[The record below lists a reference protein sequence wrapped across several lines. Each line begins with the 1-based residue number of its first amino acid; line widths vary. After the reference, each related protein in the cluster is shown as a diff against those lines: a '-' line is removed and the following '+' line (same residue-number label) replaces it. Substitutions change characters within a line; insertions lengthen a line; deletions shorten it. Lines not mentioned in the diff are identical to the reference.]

1 MDLPEGFHVTMD
13 AEEAIRV
20 DPVDNFIKKV
30 G

>member
-1 MDLPEGFHVTMD
+1 MNLPEGFHVMMV

-20 DPVDNFIKKV
+20 DPVHNFIKKV